1 MVRQPRKVSSKI
13 FDAASSPVR
22 IQILRLIHTK
32 GPLAYSEIMEALQLD
47 PSRDAG
53 KFAYHLRSI
62 LQASLIDVDRETRK
76 YILTDIGRMVVSF
89 SHDIEDYAM
98 KKSQRLMVRSSR
110 LAMEEFDRNKIA
122 KALTREAG
130 VPTELAET
138 IAEEAEERLLAL
150 QTKYLTAPLIR
161 EFVNAILVEK
171 GLEEYRHKLTRLGLP
186 VYDVSQKI
194 KEAGEASQKAEVV
207 HRVAGDAVLEEYTLL
222 NILPREVADAH
233 LSGSLHICNT
243 GYWILK
249 PSEFQHDL
257 RTFLHEGLRSERLDF
272 LSSSLPPPKTLE
284 AALLFTSNIL
294 KTSSIETSSGQAI
307 DYLNIFLAPFTHR
320 ISSEQLKDAL
330 TLFMLNLSQ
339 SLGGLISD
347 ATLGLEPTIPE
358 YLRDVPAVGPSGQ
371 YAGKYCDYE
380 GEARRIFDLLID
392 VMFEDA
398 AHKPILNP
406 YLIIKIRPDTLNEN
420 FKQSLLS
427 AHLLAAKCGTP
438 YFANLTKEWQTG
450 ASYFASGTRLASD
463 WTRDW
468 ELDSLRAGNL
478 DNVIINLPRVAYEAG
493 GSDGKFFGA
502 IDYQMD
508 LAVKA
513 LEIKYRI
520 VEERI
525 RQGTLPILSQ
535 LTAGEAYFR
544 LENSLRTISIV
555 GLDEAIKAHIGSHI
569 TESKNSLDFAMKT
582 INHMNAYTRKR
593 SRKPHTRIAL
603 SQTTDDKAAQR
614 LAELDVEKYGWAR
627 VCAQGTKEAP
637 YYTTMPVTPLEL
649 NTPINDRLQLESAFH
664 SMLTGGHLLPIQLD
678 EPEQNPEKLLAITEH
693 ICQNYNIG
701 LFTFTRNL
709 TYCSNCRKTFGGLK
723 VKCPDCKSSNT
734 LTAYSRSSAKYLPL
748 QWWSSAK
755 LANLQQ
761 RSAYLL

>member
-1 MVRQPRKVSSKI
+1 MGRQQRKVSSKI

-22 IQILRLIHTK
+22 IQIVRLIHTK
-32 GPLAYSEIMEALQLD
+32 GPLSYSEIMEALQLD

-62 LQASLIDVDRETRK
+62 LQAGLIDVDRETRK
-76 YILTDIGRMVVSF
+76 YILTDLGRMVVSF

-98 KKSQRLMVRSSR
+98 KKNRKLMVRSSR

-122 KALTREAG
+122 KALAREAG
-130 VPTELAET
+130 VPTDLAER

-194 KEAGEASQKAEVV
+194 KEAGEASQKAETV

-222 NILPREVADAH
+222 NILPRDVADAH
-233 LSGSLHICNT
+233 LSGSINICNT

-257 RTFLHEGLRSERLDF
+257 RIFLREGLRSERLDF

-284 AALLFTSNIL
+284 AALLLTSNIL
-294 KTSSIETSSGQAI
+294 KTTSIEASNGQAI
-307 DYLNIFLAPFTHR
+307 DYFNIFLAPFTRR

-330 TLFMLNLSQ
+330 ALFVQNLGQ
-339 SLGGLISD
+339 SLYGIISD
-347 ATLGLEPTIPE
+347 ATIGLELTIPE
-358 YLRDVPAVGPSGQ
+358 YLRDIPAVGPSGQ
-371 YAGKYCDYE
+371 NTEKYGDYE
-380 GEARRIFDLLID
+380 DEVHRIFDLIID
-392 VMFEDA
+392 AMFEDA
-398 AHKPILNP
+398 INKPILNP
-406 YLIIKIRPDTLNEN
+406 YIVIKIRPETLNEK
-420 FKQSLLS
+420 FKQSLLN

-450 ASYFASGTRLASD
+450 VSYFASGTRLAND

-468 ELDSLRAGNL
+468 EIDSLRTGNL
-478 DNVIINLPRVAYEAG
+478 DNVIINLPRIAYEAG
-493 GSDGKFFGA
+493 GNDGKFFGA
-502 IDYQMD
+502 IDFQMD

-513 LEIKYRI
+513 LEIKYKI
-520 VEERI
+520 MEERI
-525 RQGTLPILSQ
+525 HKGTLPILSQ
-535 LTAGEAYFR
+535 LTTGEAYFR

-555 GLDEAIKAHIGSHI
+555 GLDEAINAHIGNHI
-569 TESKNSLDFAMKT
+569 GESKNSLEFAMKT
-582 INHMNAYTRKR
+582 ISHMNAYTHKY
-593 SRKPHTRIAL
+593 SRKPFTRIVL

-627 VCAQGTKEAP
+627 VRVQGTKEGP
-637 YYTTMPVTPLEL
+637 YYTTMPIAPLEL
-649 NTPINDRLQLESAFH
+649 NTPVNDRLQMESNFH
-664 SMLTGGHLLPIQLD
+664 PMLTGGHLLPIQLD
-678 EPEQNPEKLLAITEH
+678 EPEQNSEKLLTTTER
-693 ICQNYNIG
+693 ICNNYDIG

-709 TYCSNCRKTFGGLK
+709 TYCSNCRKIFGGLK
-723 VKCPDCKSSNT
+723 VKCPDCNSSNT
-734 LTAYSRSSAKYLPL
+734 LNAYSRSSAKYLPL

-755 LANLQQ
+755 ISNLPQ
-761 RSAYLL
+761 RFAYLL